1 MATSLLAHKSGVFF
15 GSASALCDFQAR
27 PALRSSRRGTVRA
40 SSRSAGGECR
50 DFALRDVFAK
60 RAFKVIAGLNN
71 FDRENVADVVVA
83 AEKGGATHVDIACD
97 PQVVEL
103 ALGLTSLPICV
114 SAVDPE
120 AFVAA
125 VDAGAHMIEIG
136 NFDSFYD
143 SGRVFSSKEVLE
155 LTRRTRELLPH
166 ITLSVTVPHT
176 LPLDEQERFPF
187 FSIFISC
194 LTHCCWSLFQVQ
206 LAEALEEEGADI
218 IQTEGGTAS
227 TPSKPGITGL
237 IEKATPTLAAAYSI
251 SRAITLPVL
260 CASGLSAVTAP
271 MAITAGASG
280 VGIGSAVNK
289 LNSQLAMVATVRSIA
304 DAMGLEPSTEKIPER
319 ARDKA

>member
-176 LPLDEQERFPF
+176 LPLDEQ
-187 FSIFISC
+187 
-194 LTHCCWSLFQVQ
+194 VQ